1 MSIKVY
7 AKRGKH
13 NYKEKRLAK
22 ELQEALDIRRKT
34 DPEIAER
41 FMPATSF
48 EELQGLHRMYVSQE
62 VEYEDID
69 KDNDIQEETTT
80 KMAKQKN
87 ESDGEQSS
95 SKSFLD
101 SFEEEESLDF
111 VDPFNRE
118 EPIVRDYVT
127 EGGISMDSGKDT
139 GPTRTQF
146 DEPVTFE
153 EAFVLPSDDDLENNQ
168 AQGSKKEPKQDRPKR
183 ERQEPVNPSF
193 DDMSSGKK
201 KRSTK
206 KFAKYI
212 VEVVCMLASKGL
224 VWFANKDINEAKLA
238 EYELNGE
245 MDLSILVTLEQ
256 GQEITV
262 KQFFQSQCLAAEEI
276 AKIDEEEKS
285 DLADTLAEVLLEKG
299 VAPTPMQELMLISF
313 KVFGEK
319 AIMLLSLKSQTSN
332 LLSQLRSMGGPGP
345 SRSVPY
351 EEPIYEQPVSAQAQ
365 EQQVEQVDTIEQIY
379 QETSELEIDQVVE
392 TKE

>member
-7 AKRGKH
+7 VKRGKH
-13 NYKEKRLAK
+13 SYKEKRLAK
-22 ELQEALDIRRKT
+22 ELQDAIDIRRKA

-41 FMPATSF
+41 FRPATTY
-48 EELQGLHRMYVSQE
+48 EELQGLHRMYVSQD
-62 VEYEDID
+62 VEYEEVNED
-69 KDNDIQEETTT
+69 
-80 KMAKQKN
+80 MAKSKKDEYEDDVVVEEN
-87 ESDGEQSS
+87 NST
-95 SKSFLD
+95 KSFLD
-101 SFEEEESLDF
+101 SYEEEESSDF
-111 VDPFNRE
+111 IDPFNRE
-118 EPIVRDYVT
+118 APIVRDYVT

-146 DEPVTFE
+146 NEPVTFA
-153 EAFVLPSDDDLENNQ
+153 EAFELPSDDPEENVPGGNSGRGEQ
-168 AQGSKKEPKQDRPKR
+168 KKERPRR
-183 ERQEPVNPSF
+183 ERSEPVNPSF

-276 AKIDEEEKS
+276 AKIDEQEKS
-285 DLADTLAEVLLEKG
+285 DLAETLAEVLLEKG

-345 SRSVPY
+345 SRGVPY
-351 EEPIYEQPVSAQAQ
+351 EEPAYNEPANSEPVAEQP
-365 EQQVEQVDTIEQIY
+365 VEQVDTIEQIY
-379 QETSELEIDQVVE
+379 QETSGLEIDQVVE

>member
-7 AKRGKH
+7 VKRGKH
-13 NYKEKRLAK
+13 SYKEKRLAK
-22 ELQEALDIRRKT
+22 ELQDAIDIRRKA

-41 FMPATSF
+41 FRPATTY
-48 EELQGLHRMYVSQE
+48 EELQGLHRMYVSQD
-62 VEYEDID
+62 VEYEEVNED
-69 KDNDIQEETTT
+69 
-80 KMAKQKN
+80 MAKSKKDEYEDDVVVEEN
-87 ESDGEQSS
+87 NST
-95 SKSFLD
+95 KSFLD
-101 SFEEEESLDF
+101 SYEEEESSDF
-111 VDPFNRE
+111 IDPFNRE
-118 EPIVRDYVT
+118 APIVRDYVT

-146 DEPVTFE
+146 NEPVTFA
-153 EAFVLPSDDDLENNQ
+153 EAFELPSDDPEENVPGGNSGRGEQ
-168 AQGSKKEPKQDRPKR
+168 KKERPRR
-183 ERQEPVNPSF
+183 ERSEPVNPSF

-276 AKIDEEEKS
+276 AKIDEQEKS

-351 EEPIYEQPVSAQAQ
+351 EEPAYNEPAYNEPVAEQP
-365 EQQVEQVDTIEQIY
+365 VEQVDTIEQIY
-379 QETSELEIDQVVE
+379 QETSGLEIDQVVE

>member
-7 AKRGKH
+7 VKRGKH
-13 NYKEKRLAK
+13 SYKEKRLAK
-22 ELQEALDIRRKT
+22 ELQDAIDVKRKA

-41 FMPATSF
+41 FRPATTY
-48 EELQGLHRMYVSQE
+48 EELQGLHRMYVSQD
-62 VEYEDID
+62 VEYEEV
-69 KDNDIQEETTT
+69 KEN
-80 KMAKQKN
+80 MAKSTIKEEVQDEVVVETN
-87 ESDGEQSS
+87 TS

-101 SFEEEESLDF
+101 SFEDGESLDF

-139 GPTRTQF
+139 GPARTQF
-146 DEPVTFE
+146 NEPITFA
-153 EAFVLPSDDDLENNQ
+153 EAFELPSDDPEENQGGNQ
-168 AQGSKKEPKQDRPKR
+168 GGGDRQRKEKPKR
-183 ERQEPVNPSF
+183 ERSEPVNPSF

-245 MDLSILVTLEQ
+245 MDLSILVTLEA

-345 SRSVPY
+345 SRGVPY
-351 EEPIYEQPVSAQAQ
+351 EEPAYEQPVNQTVQ
-365 EQQVEQVDTIEQIY
+365 EEQSEQVDTIEQIY
-379 QETSELEIDQVVE
+379 QETSGLEIDQVVE